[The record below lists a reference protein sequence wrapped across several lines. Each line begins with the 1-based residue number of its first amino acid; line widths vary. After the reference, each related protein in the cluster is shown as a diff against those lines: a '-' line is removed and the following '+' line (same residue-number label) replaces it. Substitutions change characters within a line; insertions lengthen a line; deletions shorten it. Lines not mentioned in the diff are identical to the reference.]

1 MMLPLSITQITAEYK
16 RAISLQAK
24 GQNELAL
31 AIYSQILEIKPNI
44 AEVHFQVG
52 KIFYIGNKFSKSVF
66 HFNIAITLKPNEIA
80 IWEQYIPSLLCN
92 IDLGTIKKAI
102 KILKKTDI
110 DKHTSVIFQNRLLS
124 KANGSSVSIGNLNKS
139 ALNSIQSSILNHDY
153 KKANVLA
160 KALYDQN
167 SNSPIVF
174 ELLARTFLGLGHL
187 DEARKYFN
195 ISIKLDPTF
204 FNALNNLGKL
214 ELKEKNY
221 SAAISLFK
229 SAVVI
234 APKAS
239 SGIYNLANA
248 MSLNM
253 QISDAQD
260 LLKKALLL
268 NLKGGNLNML
278 LGELSVRTGYYKD
291 AEKYYKTA
299 FKQEQKSADLYIK
312 VGDIFN
318 NASQSNTALKY
329 YNLAQ
334 EIEPD
339 NALIFKLKANV
350 YREIGDFNKTLE
362 QINKAI
368 SIEPNNIDFLMF
380 YVNSKKIENTD
391 LVIEKMIAL
400 FEKKS
405 TVKSDKINLGF
416 AITKALEDSKQFDR
430 VFPFLKSAND
440 SMNLNFPYD
449 VNSAVSENDETI
461 KYFKDFKLDNY
472 IGMGYNDAHPIFICG
487 MPRSGTTLVEQ
498 IISSHSSVTGAGEI
512 GYTNIA
518 IARTIGTKE
527 KKLMSLSKVQPKHL
541 EKIGSDIW
549 TYLTHHYPGTSHIT
563 DKSIMTYKRM
573 GLLKAAMPNC
583 KFIIV
588 RRDPRDNLLSIY
600 RNRFV
605 DNTHLY
611 AYNLENLGTY
621 YKQFLRIMDFWR
633 NKMPEGFMEIN
644 YEDLINDPETHAQKL
659 INYCNLDWENKCLE
673 FYKSDRQ
680 VKTLSILQVR
690 QPIYKSSVKAWQ
702 RYEQDLQPL
711 FKAIE

>member
-1 MMLPLSITQITAEYK
+1 MLSLSITQIAAQYK
-16 RAISLQAK
+16 RAISLQTK

-52 KIFYIGNKFSKSVF
+52 RIFYAANKFSKSVF
-66 HFNIAITLKPNEIA
+66 HFNIAIKLKPNEIA

-110 DKHTSVIFQNRLLS
+110 DKHTSVVFQNRLLS

-139 ALNSIQSSILNHDY
+139 ALNSIQSSIISHDY
-153 KKANVLA
+153 EKANVLA
-160 KALYDQN
+160 KALYNQN
-167 SNSPIVF
+167 SNSPIVS
-174 ELLARTFLGLGHL
+174 ELLARTYMGLGHF
-187 DEARKYFN
+187 DEARAYFN
-195 ISIKLDPTF
+195 IAIKLDPTF
-204 FNALNNLGKL
+204 FNAVNNLGKL

-221 SAAISLFK
+221 SAAISYFK

-248 MSLNM
+248 MSYNM

-260 LLKKALLL
+260 LLKKALVL
-268 NLKGGNLNML
+268 NLKGVNLYML

-291 AEKYYKTA
+291 SEKYYETA
-299 FKQEQKSADLYIK
+299 FKREQKSAELYIK
-312 VGDIFN
+312 VGDIFY
-318 NASQSNTALKY
+318 NAAQSNTALKY

-362 QINKAI
+362 QIDKAI
-368 SIEPNNIDFLMF
+368 SIEPNNIDFLTF
-380 YVNSKKIENTD
+380 YVSSKKIENTD
-391 LVIEKMIAL
+391 PVIEKMIAL

-405 TVKSDKINLGF
+405 ITKSDKINLGF
-416 AITKALEDSKQFDR
+416 AITKALEDSKQFGR

-440 SMNLNFPYD
+440 SMNYNFPYD
-449 VNSAVSENDETI
+449 VNTAVSENDETI
-461 KYFKDFKLDNY
+461 KYFKDFKLNNY
-472 IGMGYNDAHPIFICG
+472 TGMGYNNAHPIFICG

-518 IARTIGTKE
+518 ISHTIGTEE
-527 KKLMSLSKVQPKHL
+527 KRLIPLSKVQPKHL

-600 RNRFV
+600 RNRFA

-633 NKMPEGFMEIN
+633 NKMPKGFMEIN
-644 YEDLINDPETHAQKL
+644 YEDLINDPETQAQKL
-659 INYCNLDWENKCLE
+659 IKYCNLDWEDKCLE
-673 FYKSDRQ
+673 FYKSGRQ

-690 QPIYKSSVKAWQ
+690 QPIYKSSVKAWE
-702 RYEQDLQPL
+702 RYEKDLQPL

>member
-1 MMLPLSITQITAEYK
+1 MLPLSITQIAAEYK
-16 RAISLQAK
+16 RAISLQTK

-52 KIFYIGNKFSKSVF
+52 RIFYAANKFSKSVF
-66 HFNIAITLKPNEIA
+66 HFNIAIKLKPNEIA

-110 DKHTSVIFQNRLLS
+110 DKHTSVVFQNRLLS
-124 KANGSSVSIGNLNKS
+124 KADGSSVSIGNLNKS
-139 ALNSIQSSILNHDY
+139 ALNSIQSSILSHDY
-153 KKANVLA
+153 EKANVLA
-160 KALYDQN
+160 KALYVQN
-167 SNSPIVF
+167 SNSPIVS
-174 ELLARTFLGLGHL
+174 ELLARTYMGLGHF
-187 DEARKYFN
+187 DEAREYFN
-195 ISIKLDPTF
+195 IAIKLDPTF
-204 FNALNNLGKL
+204 FNAVNNLGKL

-221 SAAISLFK
+221 TAAISYFK

-248 MSLNM
+248 MSFNM
-253 QISDAQD
+253 QMSDAQN
-260 LLKKALLL
+260 LLKKALVL
-268 NLKGGNLNML
+268 NLKGVNLYML

-291 AEKYYKTA
+291 SEKYYETA
-299 FKQEQKSADLYIK
+299 FKREQKSAELYIK
-312 VGDIFN
+312 VGDIFY
-318 NASQSNTALKY
+318 NAAQSNTALKY

-362 QINKAI
+362 QIDKAI
-368 SIEPNNIDFLMF
+368 SIEPNNIDFLTF
-380 YVNSKKIENTD
+380 YVSSKKIESTD
-391 LVIEKMIAL
+391 PVIEKMIAL

-405 TVKSDKINLGF
+405 IAKSDKINLGF

-440 SMNLNFPYD
+440 SMNYNFPYD
-449 VNSAVSENDETI
+449 VNTAVNENDETI
-461 KYFKDFKLDNY
+461 KYFKDFKLNNY
-472 IGMGYNDAHPIFICG
+472 TCMGYNNAHPIFICG

-518 IARTIGTKE
+518 ISRAIGTEE
-527 KKLMSLSKVQPKHL
+527 KRLIPLSKVQPKHL

-600 RNRFV
+600 RNRFA

-633 NKMPEGFMEIN
+633 NKIPKGFMEIN
-644 YEDLINDPETHAQKL
+644 YEDLINDPETQAQQL
-659 INYCNLDWENKCLE
+659 IKYCNLDWEDKCLE
-673 FYKSDRQ
+673 FYKSGRQ

-690 QPIYKSSVKAWQ
+690 QPIYKSSVKAWE

>member
-1 MMLPLSITQITAEYK
+1 MLSLSITQIAAQYK
-16 RAISLQAK
+16 RAISLQTK

-52 KIFYIGNKFSKSVF
+52 RIFYAANKFSKSVF
-66 HFNIAITLKPNEIA
+66 HFNIAIKLKPNEIA

-110 DKHTSVIFQNRLLS
+110 DKHTSVVFQNRLLS

-139 ALNSIQSSILNHDY
+139 ALNSIQSSIISHDY
-153 KKANVLA
+153 EKANVLA
-160 KALYDQN
+160 KALYNQN
-167 SNSPIVF
+167 SNSPIVS
-174 ELLARTFLGLGHL
+174 ELLARTYMGLGHF
-187 DEARKYFN
+187 DEARAYFN
-195 ISIKLDPTF
+195 IAIKLDPTF
-204 FNALNNLGKL
+204 FNAVNNLGKL

-221 SAAISLFK
+221 SAAISYFK

-248 MSLNM
+248 MSYNI

-260 LLKKALLL
+260 LLKKALVL
-268 NLKGGNLNML
+268 NLKGVNLYML

-291 AEKYYKTA
+291 SEKYYETA
-299 FKQEQKSADLYIK
+299 FKREQKSAELYIK
-312 VGDIFN
+312 VGDIFY
-318 NASQSNTALKY
+318 NAAQSNTALKY

-362 QINKAI
+362 QIDKAI
-368 SIEPNNIDFLMF
+368 SIEPNNIDFLTF
-380 YVNSKKIENTD
+380 YVSSKKIENTD
-391 LVIEKMIAL
+391 PVIEKMIAL

-405 TVKSDKINLGF
+405 ITKSDKINLGF
-416 AITKALEDSKQFDR
+416 AITKALEDSKQFGR

-440 SMNLNFPYD
+440 SMNYNFPYD
-449 VNSAVSENDETI
+449 VNTAVSENDETI
-461 KYFKDFKLDNY
+461 KYFKDFKLNNY
-472 IGMGYNDAHPIFICG
+472 TGMGYNNAHPIFICG

-518 IARTIGTKE
+518 ISHTIGTEE
-527 KKLMSLSKVQPKHL
+527 KRLIPLSKVQPKHL

-600 RNRFV
+600 RNRFA

-633 NKMPEGFMEIN
+633 NKMPKGFMEIN
-644 YEDLINDPETHAQKL
+644 YEDLINDPETQAQKL
-659 INYCNLDWENKCLE
+659 IKYCNLDWEDKCLE
-673 FYKSDRQ
+673 FYKSGRQ

-690 QPIYKSSVKAWQ
+690 QPIYKSSVKAWE
-702 RYEQDLQPL
+702 RYEKDLQPL

>member
-1 MMLPLSITQITAEYK
+1 MLPLSITQITAEYK
-16 RAISLQAK
+16 RAVSLQTR

-31 AIYSQILEIKPNI
+31 AIYSRILEVKPNI

-52 KIFYIGNKFSKSVF
+52 RIFYTANKFSKSVF
-66 HFNIAITLKPNEIA
+66 HFDIAVTLKPNEIA

-139 ALNSIQSSILNHDY
+139 ALNSIQSSILSRDY
-153 KKANVLA
+153 VKANVLA
-160 KALYDQN
+160 KAFYNQN
-167 SNSPIVF
+167 SNSPIIS
-174 ELLARTFLGLGHL
+174 ELLARTYIGLGHL

-195 ISIKLDPTF
+195 IAIKLDPTF

-229 SAVVI
+229 SALII

-248 MSLNM
+248 MSFNM

-268 NLKGGNLNML
+268 NLKGVNLYML

-291 AEKYYKTA
+291 SEKYFETA
-299 FKQEQKSADLYIK
+299 LKQEQQSAELYIK

-318 NASQSNTALKY
+318 TATQSKTALKY

-350 YREIGDFNKTLE
+350 YREIGDFSKTLE

-368 SIEPNNIDFLMF
+368 SIEPNNIDFLTF
-380 YVNSKKIENTD
+380 YVNSKKIEKTD
-391 LVIEKMIAL
+391 LVIEKIITL

-405 TVKSDKINLGF
+405 TTKSDKINLGF

-449 VNSAVSENDETI
+449 VNTAVCENDETI
-461 KYFKDFKLDNY
+461 EYFKDFKSDKY
-472 IGMGYNDAHPIFICG
+472 SGMGYNDARPIFICG

-518 IARTIGTKE
+518 IANTIGTKE
-527 KKLMSLSKVQPKHL
+527 KKLISLSKVQPKHL

-600 RNRFV
+600 RNKFA

-633 NKMPEGFMEIN
+633 NKMPTGFMEIN
-644 YEDLINDPETHAQKL
+644 YEDLINDPETQAQKL
-659 INYCNLDWENKCLE
+659 VNYCNLDWENKCLE
-673 FYKSDRQ
+673 FYKSERQ

-690 QPIYKSSVKAWQ
+690 QPIYKSSVKAWE

>member
-1 MMLPLSITQITAEYK
+1 MLPLSITQITAEYK

-31 AIYSQILEIKPNI
+31 AIYSQILEINPNI

-52 KIFYIGNKFSKSVF
+52 KIFYTGNKFSESVF
-66 HFNIAITLKPNEIA
+66 HFNIAITLKPNEIT

-92 IDLGTIKKAI
+92 IDLVAIKKAI
-102 KILKKTDI
+102 KILKKTDV

-139 ALNSIQSSILNHDY
+139 VLNSIQSSILSCDY
-153 KKANVLA
+153 EKANVLA
-160 KALYDQN
+160 KALYNQN
-167 SNSPIVF
+167 SNSPIVL
-174 ELLARTFLGLGHL
+174 ELLARTYIGLGHL

-195 ISIKLDPTF
+195 IAIKLDPTF
-204 FNALNNLGKL
+204 FNAFNNLGKL

-229 SAVVI
+229 SAVVV

-248 MSLNM
+248 MSFNM

-268 NLKGGNLNML
+268 NLKGENLYML

-291 AEKYYKTA
+291 SEKYYETA
-299 FKQEQKSADLYIK
+299 FKREQKSAELYIK

-318 NASQSNTALKY
+318 NANQSYAALKY

-368 SIEPNNIDFLMF
+368 SIEPNNIDFLVF

-405 TVKSDKINLGF
+405 ITKNDKINLGF

-430 VFPFLKSAND
+430 VFPFLKGAND
-440 SMNLNFPYD
+440 SVNLNFPYD
-449 VNSAVSENDETI
+449 INTAVYENDETI
-461 KYFKDFKLDNY
+461 KYFEDFKLDNY
-472 IGMGYNDAHPIFICG
+472 SGMGYNDAHPIFICG

-518 IARTIGTKE
+518 IDHTIRTEE
-527 KKLMSLSKVQPKHL
+527 KKLIPLSKVQPKHL

-600 RNRFV
+600 RNKFA

-633 NKMPEGFMEIN
+633 NKMPTGFMEIN
-644 YEDLINDPETHAQKL
+644 YEDLINDPETQAQKL
-659 INYCNLDWENKCLE
+659 VNYCNLDWENKCLE
-673 FYKSDRQ
+673 FYKSERQ

>member
-1 MMLPLSITQITAEYK
+1 MLPLSITQITAEYK
-16 RAISLQAK
+16 RAVSLQTR

-31 AIYSQILEIKPNI
+31 AIYSRILEVKPNI

-52 KIFYIGNKFSKSVF
+52 RIFYTANKFSKSVF
-66 HFNIAITLKPNEIA
+66 HFDIAVTLKPNEIA

-92 IDLGTIKKAI
+92 IDLDKIKKAI
-102 KILKKTDI
+102 KMLKKTDI
-110 DKHTSVIFQNRLLS
+110 DKHTFVIFQNRLLS

-139 ALNSIQSSILNHDY
+139 ALNSIQSSILSRDY
-153 KKANVLA
+153 EKANVLA
-160 KALYDQN
+160 KAFYNQN
-167 SNSPIVF
+167 SNSPIIS
-174 ELLARTFLGLGHL
+174 ELLARTYIGLGNL

-195 ISIKLDPTF
+195 IAIKLDPTF

-229 SAVVI
+229 SALII

-248 MSLNM
+248 MSFNM

-268 NLKGGNLNML
+268 NLKGVNLYML

-291 AEKYYKTA
+291 SEKYFETA
-299 FKQEQKSADLYIK
+299 LKQEQQSAKLYIK

-318 NASQSNTALKY
+318 TATQSNTALKY

-350 YREIGDFNKTLE
+350 YREIGDFSKTLE

-368 SIEPNNIDFLMF
+368 SIEPNNIDFLTF
-380 YVNSKKIENTD
+380 YVNSKKIEKTD
-391 LVIEKMIAL
+391 LVIEKIITL

-405 TVKSDKINLGF
+405 TTKGDKINLGF

-449 VNSAVSENDETI
+449 VNTAVCENDETI
-461 KYFKDFKLDNY
+461 EYFKDFKLDKY
-472 IGMGYNDAHPIFICG
+472 SGMGYNDARPIFICG

-518 IARTIGTKE
+518 IANTIGTKE
-527 KKLMSLSKVQPKHL
+527 KKLISLSKVQPKHL

-600 RNRFV
+600 RNKFA

-633 NKMPEGFMEIN
+633 NKMPEGFIEIN
-644 YEDLINDPETHAQKL
+644 YEDLINDPETQAQKL
-659 INYCNLDWENKCLE
+659 VNYCNLDWENKCLE
-673 FYKSDRQ
+673 FYKSERQ

>member
-1 MMLPLSITQITAEYK
+1 MLPLSITQIAAEYK
-16 RAISLQAK
+16 RAISLQTK

-52 KIFYIGNKFSKSVF
+52 RIFYAANKFSKSVF
-66 HFNIAITLKPNEIA
+66 HFNIAIKLKPNEIA

-110 DKHTSVIFQNRLLS
+110 DKHTSVVFQNRLLS

-139 ALNSIQSSILNHDY
+139 ALNSIQSSIISHDY
-153 KKANVLA
+153 EKANVLA
-160 KALYDQN
+160 KALYNQN
-167 SNSPIVF
+167 SNSPIVS
-174 ELLARTFLGLGHL
+174 ELLARTYMGLGHF
-187 DEARKYFN
+187 DEARAYFN
-195 ISIKLDPTF
+195 IAIKLDPTF
-204 FNALNNLGKL
+204 FNAVNNLGKL

-221 SAAISLFK
+221 TAAISYFK

-248 MSLNM
+248 MSFNM
-253 QISDAQD
+253 QMSDAQN
-260 LLKKALLL
+260 LLKKALVL
-268 NLKGGNLNML
+268 NLKGVNLYML

-291 AEKYYKTA
+291 SEKYYETA
-299 FKQEQKSADLYIK
+299 FKREQKSAELYIK
-312 VGDIFN
+312 VGDIFY
-318 NASQSNTALKY
+318 NAAQSNTALKY

-362 QINKAI
+362 QIDKAI
-368 SIEPNNIDFLMF
+368 SIEPNNIDFLTF
-380 YVNSKKIENTD
+380 YVSSKKIENTD
-391 LVIEKMIAL
+391 PVIEKMIAL

-405 TVKSDKINLGF
+405 ITKSDKINLGF
-416 AITKALEDSKQFDR
+416 AITKALEDSKQFGR

-440 SMNLNFPYD
+440 SMNYNFPYD
-449 VNSAVSENDETI
+449 VNTAVSENDETI
-461 KYFKDFKLDNY
+461 KYFKDFKLNNY
-472 IGMGYNDAHPIFICG
+472 TGMGYNNAHPIFICG

-518 IARTIGTKE
+518 ISHTIGTEE
-527 KKLMSLSKVQPKHL
+527 KRLIPLSKVQPKHL

-600 RNRFV
+600 RNRFA

-633 NKMPEGFMEIN
+633 NKMPKGFMEIN
-644 YEDLINDPETHAQKL
+644 YEDLINDPETQAQKL
-659 INYCNLDWENKCLE
+659 IKYCNLDWEDKCLE
-673 FYKSDRQ
+673 FYKSGRQ

-690 QPIYKSSVKAWQ
+690 QPIYKSSVKAWE
-702 RYEQDLQPL
+702 RYEKDLQPL

>member
-1 MMLPLSITQITAEYK
+1 MLPLSITQITAEYK

-139 ALNSIQSSILNHDY
+139 TLNSIQSSIISRDY
-153 KKANVLA
+153 EKANVLA
-160 KALYDQN
+160 KALYNQN
-167 SNSPIVF
+167 SNSPIVS
-174 ELLARTFLGLGHL
+174 ELLARTYTGLGHL

-195 ISIKLDPTF
+195 IAIKLDPTF
-204 FNALNNLGKL
+204 FNTFNNLGKL

-229 SAVVI
+229 SALVI

-268 NLKGGNLNML
+268 NLKDDNLYML

-291 AEKYYKTA
+291 SEKYYETA
-299 FKQEQKSADLYIK
+299 FKREQKSAELYIK
-312 VGDIFN
+312 VGNIFN
-318 NASQSNTALKY
+318 NANQSNAALKY

-368 SIEPNNIDFLMF
+368 SIEPDNIDFLIF

-405 TVKSDKINLGF
+405 ITKSDKINLGF

-449 VNSAVSENDETI
+449 VNTAVIENDETI
-461 KYFKDFKLDNY
+461 EYFKDFKLDNY
-472 IGMGYNDAHPIFICG
+472 SGMGYKDAHPIFICG

-498 IISSHSSVTGAGEI
+498 IISSHSAVTGAGEI
-512 GYTNIA
+512 GYTDIA
-518 IARTIGTKE
+518 IDHTIGTEE
-527 KKLMSLSKVQPKHL
+527 KKLISLSKVQPKHL

-549 TYLTHHYPGTSHIT
+549 TYLTHHYPVTSHIT

-600 RNRFV
+600 RNRFA

-633 NKMPEGFMEIN
+633 NKIPKGFMEIN
-644 YEDLINDPETHAQKL
+644 YEDLINNPETQAQKL

>member
-1 MMLPLSITQITAEYK
+1 MLPLSITQITAEYK
-16 RAISLQAK
+16 RAVSLQTG

-52 KIFYIGNKFSKSVF
+52 RIFYIANKFSKSVF
-66 HFNIAITLKPNEIA
+66 HFNIALKLKPNEIA

-102 KILKKTDI
+102 KMLKKTDI

-124 KANGSSVSIGNLNKS
+124 RANGSSVSIGNLNKS
-139 ALNSIQSSILNHDY
+139 ALNSIQSSILSRDFE
-153 KKANVLA
+153 KANVLA

-167 SNSPIVF
+167 SNSPIVS
-174 ELLARTFLGLGHL
+174 ELLARTYIGLGHL
-187 DEARKYFN
+187 DEAREFFN
-195 ISIKLDPTF
+195 IAIKLNPTF
-204 FNALNNLGKL
+204 FNAINNLGKL

-248 MSLNM
+248 MSFNM

-268 NLKGGNLNML
+268 NLKGVNLYML

-291 AEKYYKTA
+291 SEKYYETA
-299 FKQEQKSADLYIK
+299 FKREKKSAELYIK

-318 NASQSNTALKY
+318 NATQSNTALKY

-350 YREIGDFNKTLE
+350 YRETGDFDKTLE

-368 SIEPNNIDFLMF
+368 SIEPNNIDFLTF

-405 TVKSDKINLGF
+405 TTKSDKINLGF
-416 AITKALEDSKQFDR
+416 AITKALEDSKQFDK

-449 VNSAVSENDETI
+449 VNTAVSENDETI
-461 KYFKDFKLDNY
+461 KYFEDFKLDNY
-472 IGMGYNDAHPIFICG
+472 SGMGYNDAHPIFICG

-518 IARTIGTKE
+518 IDHTIRTEE
-527 KKLMSLSKVQPKHL
+527 KKLIPLSKVQPKHL

-549 TYLTHHYPGTSHIT
+549 TYLSHHYPGTSHIT

-600 RNRFV
+600 RNKFA

-633 NKMPEGFMEIN
+633 NKMPAGFMEIN
-644 YEDLINDPETHAQKL
+644 YEDLINDPETQAQKL
-659 INYCNLDWENKCLE
+659 VNYCNLDWENKCLE
-673 FYKSDRQ
+673 FYKSERQ

-711 FKAIE
+711 FKAIK

>member
-1 MMLPLSITQITAEYK
+1 MPPLSITQITAEYK
-16 RAISLQAK
+16 RAISLQTS
-24 GQNELAL
+24 GQNKLAL
-31 AIYSQILEIKPNI
+31 DIYSQILEAKPNI

-52 KIFYIGNKFSKSVF
+52 RIFYMANKFSKSVF

-92 IDLGTIKKAI
+92 IDQSTIKKAI
-102 KILKKTDI
+102 KMLKTTDI
-110 DKHTSVIFQNRLLS
+110 DKHTSVVFQNRLLS

-139 ALNSIQSSILNHDY
+139 ALNSIQSSILSHDY
-153 KKANVLA
+153 DKANLLA
-160 KALYDQN
+160 KALYNQN
-167 SNSPIVF
+167 SNSPVVS
-174 ELLARTFLGLGHL
+174 ELLARTYMGLGHL
-187 DEARKYFN
+187 DEARKYFK
-195 ISIKLDPTF
+195 IAIKLDPKF

-248 MSLNM
+248 MSFNM

-268 NLKGGNLNML
+268 NLKGVNLHML

-291 AEKYYKTA
+291 SEKYYETV
-299 FKQEQKSADLYIK
+299 FKREQKSAELYIK

-318 NASQSNTALKY
+318 NATQSITALKY

-334 EIEPD
+334 KIEPD

-368 SIEPNNIDFLMF
+368 SIEPNNIDFLTF

-391 LVIEKMIAL
+391 HVIEKMIAL

-405 TVKSDKINLGF
+405 ITKSDKINLGF

-440 SMNLNFPYD
+440 SMNYNFPYD
-449 VNSAVSENDETI
+449 VNTAISENDETI

-518 IARTIGTKE
+518 IARTIGTEE
-527 KKLMSLSKVQPKHL
+527 KKLIPLSKVQPIHL

-573 GLLKAAMPNC
+573 GLLKAALPNC

-600 RNRFV
+600 RNRFA

-611 AYNLENLGTY
+611 AYDLENLGTY

-633 NKMPEGFMEIN
+633 NKMPKDFMEIN
-644 YEDLINDPETHAQKL
+644 YEDLINDPETQAQKL

-673 FYKSDRQ
+673 FYKSERQ

-690 QPIYKSSVKAWQ
+690 QPIYKSSVKAWE
-702 RYEQDLQPL
+702 RYEKDLQPL

>member
-1 MMLPLSITQITAEYK
+1 MLPLSITQIAAEYK
-16 RAISLQAK
+16 RAISLQTK

-52 KIFYIGNKFSKSVF
+52 RIFYAANKFSKSVF
-66 HFNIAITLKPNEIA
+66 HFNIAIKLKPNEIA

-110 DKHTSVIFQNRLLS
+110 DKHTYVVFQNRLLS

-139 ALNSIQSSILNHDY
+139 ALNSIQSSIISHDY
-153 KKANVLA
+153 EKANVLA
-160 KALYDQN
+160 KALYNQN
-167 SNSPIVF
+167 SNSPIVS
-174 ELLARTFLGLGHL
+174 ELLARTYMGLGHF
-187 DEARKYFN
+187 DEAREYFN
-195 ISIKLDPTF
+195 IAIKLDPTF
-204 FNALNNLGKL
+204 FNAVNNLGKL

-221 SAAISLFK
+221 TAAISYFK

-248 MSLNM
+248 MSFNM
-253 QISDAQD
+253 QMSDAQN
-260 LLKKALLL
+260 LLKKALVL
-268 NLKGGNLNML
+268 NLKGVNLYML

-291 AEKYYKTA
+291 SEKYYETA
-299 FKQEQKSADLYIK
+299 FKREQKSAELYIK
-312 VGDIFN
+312 VGDIFY
-318 NASQSNTALKY
+318 NAAQSNTALKY

-362 QINKAI
+362 QIDKAI
-368 SIEPNNIDFLMF
+368 SIEPNNIDFLTF
-380 YVNSKKIENTD
+380 YVSSKKIENTD
-391 LVIEKMIAL
+391 PVIEKMIAL

-405 TVKSDKINLGF
+405 ITKSDKINLGF

-440 SMNLNFPYD
+440 SMNYNFPYD
-449 VNSAVSENDETI
+449 VNTAVSENDETI
-461 KYFKDFKLDNY
+461 KYFKDFKLNNY
-472 IGMGYNDAHPIFICG
+472 TGMGYNNAHPIFICG

-518 IARTIGTKE
+518 ISHTIGTEE
-527 KKLMSLSKVQPKHL
+527 KRLIPLSKVQPKHL

-600 RNRFV
+600 RNRFA

-633 NKMPEGFMEIN
+633 NKMPKGFMEIN
-644 YEDLINDPETHAQKL
+644 YEDLINDPETQAQQL
-659 INYCNLDWENKCLE
+659 IKYCNLDWEDKCLE
-673 FYKSDRQ
+673 FYKSGRQ

-690 QPIYKSSVKAWQ
+690 QPIYKSSVKAWE
-702 RYEQDLQPL
+702 RYEKDLQPL

>member
-1 MMLPLSITQITAEYK
+1 MLPLSITQITAEYK
-16 RAISLQAK
+16 RAVSLQTR

-31 AIYSQILEIKPNI
+31 AIYSRILEVKPNI

-52 KIFYIGNKFSKSVF
+52 RIFYTANKFSKSVF
-66 HFNIAITLKPNEIA
+66 HFDIAVTLKPNEIA

-92 IDLGTIKKAI
+92 IDLDKIKKAI
-102 KILKKTDI
+102 KMLKKTDI
-110 DKHTSVIFQNRLLS
+110 DKHTLVIFQNRLLS

-139 ALNSIQSSILNHDY
+139 ALNSIQSSILSRDY
-153 KKANVLA
+153 EKANVLA
-160 KALYDQN
+160 KAFYNQN
-167 SNSPIVF
+167 SNSPIIS
-174 ELLARTFLGLGHL
+174 ELLARTYIGLGNL

-195 ISIKLDPTF
+195 IAIKLDPTF

-221 SAAISLFK
+221 NAAISLFK

-248 MSLNM
+248 MSFNM

-268 NLKGGNLNML
+268 DLKGVNLYML

-291 AEKYYKTA
+291 SEKYFKTA
-299 FKQEQKSADLYIK
+299 LKQEQQSTELYIK

-318 NASQSNTALKY
+318 TATQSNTALKY

-350 YREIGDFNKTLE
+350 YREIGDFSKTLE

-368 SIEPNNIDFLMF
+368 SIEPNNIDFLTF
-380 YVNSKKIENTD
+380 YVNSKKIEKTD
-391 LVIEKMIAL
+391 LVIEKIITL

-405 TVKSDKINLGF
+405 TTKSDKINLGF

-449 VNSAVSENDETI
+449 VNTAVCENDETI
-461 KYFKDFKLDNY
+461 EYFKDFKLDKY
-472 IGMGYNDAHPIFICG
+472 SGMGYNDARPIFICG

-518 IARTIGTKE
+518 IAHTIGTKE
-527 KKLMSLSKVQPKHL
+527 KKLISLSKVQPKHL

-600 RNRFV
+600 RNRFA

-611 AYNLENLGTY
+611 AYNLENLGKY

-633 NKMPEGFMEIN
+633 NKMPEGFIEIN
-644 YEDLINDPETHAQKL
+644 YEDLINDPETQAQKL
-659 INYCNLDWENKCLE
+659 VKYCNLDWENKCLE
-673 FYKSDRQ
+673 FYKSKRQ

-690 QPIYKSSVKAWQ
+690 QPIYKSSVKAWE

>member
-1 MMLPLSITQITAEYK
+1 MLPLSITQITTEYK
-16 RAISLQAK
+16 RAISLQAE

-52 KIFYIGNKFSKSVF
+52 RIFYKANKFSKSVF

-110 DKHTSVIFQNRLLS
+110 DKHISVIFQNKLLS

-139 ALNSIQSSILNHDY
+139 ALKSIQSSILRQDY
-153 KKANVLA
+153 EKANVLA
-160 KALYDQN
+160 KTLYDQN
-167 SNSPIVF
+167 SNSPIVS
-174 ELLARTFLGLGHL
+174 ELLARTYIGIGHL

-195 ISIKLDPTF
+195 IAIKLDPTF
-204 FNALNNLGKL
+204 FNAFNNLGKL

-248 MSLNM
+248 MSFNM

-268 NLKGGNLNML
+268 NLKGGNLYML
-278 LGELSVRTGYYKD
+278 LGEISVRTGYYKD
-291 AEKYYKTA
+291 SEKYFETA
-299 FKQEQKSADLYIK
+299 FKREQKSAKLYIK

-318 NASQSNTALKY
+318 NATQSNTALKY

-339 NALIFKLKANV
+339 NALIFKLKANA
-350 YREIGDFNKTLE
+350 YREIGNFDETLE

-368 SIEPNNIDFLMF
+368 AIEPNNIDFLTF

-405 TVKSDKINLGF
+405 ITKTDKINLGF

-440 SMNLNFPYD
+440 SMSLNFPYD
-449 VNSAVSENDETI
+449 VNTAVNENNEII
-461 KYFKDFKLDNY
+461 KYFKDFKLDDY
-472 IGMGYNDAHPIFICG
+472 SGMGYNDAYPIFICG

-518 IARTIGTKE
+518 IARTIGTEE
-527 KKLMSLSKVQPKHL
+527 KKLIPLSNIQPKHL
-541 EKIGSDIW
+541 EKIGSSIW

-563 DKSIMTYKRM
+563 DKSIMTYKHM

-600 RNRFV
+600 RNRFA

-644 YEDLINDPETHAQKL
+644 YEDLINDPETQAQKL

-673 FYKSDRQ
+673 FYKSERQ

-690 QPIYKSSVKAWQ
+690 QPIYKSSVKAWE
-702 RYEQDLQPL
+702 RYEQELQPL

>member
-1 MMLPLSITQITAEYK
+1 M
-16 RAISLQAK
+16 
-24 GQNELAL
+24 
-31 AIYSQILEIKPNI
+31 
-44 AEVHFQVG
+44 
-52 KIFYIGNKFSKSVF
+52 
-66 HFNIAITLKPNEIA
+66 
-80 IWEQYIPSLLCN
+80 
-92 IDLGTIKKAI
+92 
-102 KILKKTDI
+102 
-110 DKHTSVIFQNRLLS
+110 
-124 KANGSSVSIGNLNKS
+124 
-139 ALNSIQSSILNHDY
+139 
-153 KKANVLA
+153 
-160 KALYDQN
+160 
-167 SNSPIVF
+167 
-174 ELLARTFLGLGHL
+174 
-187 DEARKYFN
+187 
-195 ISIKLDPTF
+195 
-204 FNALNNLGKL
+204 
-214 ELKEKNY
+214 KEKNY
-221 SAAISLFK
+221 STAISLFK

-248 MSLNM
+248 MSFNM

-268 NLKGGNLNML
+268 NLKGVNLYML

-291 AEKYYKTA
+291 SEKYYETA
-299 FKQEQKSADLYIK
+299 FKREQKSAELYIK

-318 NASQSNTALKY
+318 NATQSNTALKY

-350 YREIGDFNKTLE
+350 YREIGDFDKTLE

-368 SIEPNNIDFLMF
+368 SIEPNNIDFLTF

-405 TVKSDKINLGF
+405 TIKSDKINLGF
-416 AITKALEDSKQFDR
+416 AITKALEDSKQFDK

-449 VNSAVSENDETI
+449 VNTAVSENDETI
-461 KYFKDFKLDNY
+461 KYFEDFKLDNY
-472 IGMGYNDAHPIFICG
+472 NGMGYNDAHPIFICG

-518 IARTIGTKE
+518 IDHTIRTEE
-527 KKLMSLSKVQPKHL
+527 KKLIPLSKVQPKHL

-549 TYLTHHYPGTSHIT
+549 TYLSHHYPGTSHIT

-600 RNRFV
+600 RNKFA

-633 NKMPEGFMEIN
+633 NKMPAGFMEIN
-644 YEDLINDPETHAQKL
+644 YEDLINDPETQAQKL
-659 INYCNLDWENKCLE
+659 VNYCNLDWENKCLE
-673 FYKSDRQ
+673 FYKSERQ

-711 FKAIE
+711 FKAIK

>member
-1 MMLPLSITQITAEYK
+1 MLPLSITQITAEYK

-139 ALNSIQSSILNHDY
+139 ALNSIQSSILSRDY
-153 KKANVLA
+153 EKANVLA
-160 KALYDQN
+160 KAFYNQN
-167 SNSPIVF
+167 SNSPIIS
-174 ELLARTFLGLGHL
+174 ELLARTYIGLGHL

-195 ISIKLDPTF
+195 IAIKLDPTF
-204 FNALNNLGKL
+204 FNAFNNLGKL

-229 SAVVI
+229 SALVI

-268 NLKGGNLNML
+268 NLKDDNLYML

-291 AEKYYKTA
+291 SEKYYETA
-299 FKQEQKSADLYIK
+299 FKREQKSAELYIK
-312 VGDIFN
+312 VGNIFN
-318 NASQSNTALKY
+318 NANQSNAALKY

-362 QINKAI
+362 QIDKAI
-368 SIEPNNIDFLMF
+368 SIEPNNIDFLTF
-380 YVNSKKIENTD
+380 YVSSKKIESTD
-391 LVIEKMIAL
+391 PVIEKMIAL

-405 TVKSDKINLGF
+405 IAKSDKINLGF

-440 SMNLNFPYD
+440 SMNYNFPYD
-449 VNSAVSENDETI
+449 VNTAVNENDETI
-461 KYFKDFKLDNY
+461 KYFKDFKLNNY
-472 IGMGYNDAHPIFICG
+472 TGMGYNNAHPIFICG

-518 IARTIGTKE
+518 IARTIGTEE
-527 KKLMSLSKVQPKHL
+527 KKLIPLSKVQPKHL

-600 RNRFV
+600 RNRFA

-633 NKMPEGFMEIN
+633 NKMPKGFMEIN
-644 YEDLINDPETHAQKL
+644 YEDLINDPETQAQKL
-659 INYCNLDWENKCLE
+659 IKYCNLDWEDKCLE
-673 FYKSDRQ
+673 FYKSGRQ

>member
-1 MMLPLSITQITAEYK
+1 MLSLSITQIAAQYK
-16 RAISLQAK
+16 RAISLQTK

-52 KIFYIGNKFSKSVF
+52 RIFYAANKFSKSVF
-66 HFNIAITLKPNEIA
+66 HFNIAIKLKPNEIA

-110 DKHTSVIFQNRLLS
+110 DKHTSVVFQNRLLS

-139 ALNSIQSSILNHDY
+139 ALNSIQSSIISHDY
-153 KKANVLA
+153 EKANVLA
-160 KALYDQN
+160 KALYNQN
-167 SNSPIVF
+167 SNSPIVS
-174 ELLARTFLGLGHL
+174 ELLARTYMGLGHF
-187 DEARKYFN
+187 DEARAYFN
-195 ISIKLDPTF
+195 IAIKLDPTF
-204 FNALNNLGKL
+204 FNAVNNLGKL

-221 SAAISLFK
+221 SAAISYFK

-248 MSLNM
+248 MSFNM

-260 LLKKALLL
+260 LLKKALVL
-268 NLKGGNLNML
+268 NLKGVNLYML

-291 AEKYYKTA
+291 SEKYYETA
-299 FKQEQKSADLYIK
+299 FKREQKSAELYIK
-312 VGDIFN
+312 VGDIFY
-318 NASQSNTALKY
+318 NAAQSNTALKY

-362 QINKAI
+362 QIDKAI
-368 SIEPNNIDFLMF
+368 SIEPNNIDFLTF
-380 YVNSKKIENTD
+380 YVSSKKIENTD
-391 LVIEKMIAL
+391 PVIEKMIAL

-405 TVKSDKINLGF
+405 ITKSDKINLGF
-416 AITKALEDSKQFDR
+416 AITKALEDSKQFGR

-440 SMNLNFPYD
+440 SMNYNFPYD
-449 VNSAVSENDETI
+449 VNTAVSENDETI
-461 KYFKDFKLDNY
+461 KYFKDFKLNNY
-472 IGMGYNDAHPIFICG
+472 TGMGYNNAHPIFICG

-518 IARTIGTKE
+518 ISHTIGTEE
-527 KKLMSLSKVQPKHL
+527 KRLIPLSKVQPKHL

-600 RNRFV
+600 RNRFA

-633 NKMPEGFMEIN
+633 NKMPKGFMEIN
-644 YEDLINDPETHAQKL
+644 YEDLINDPETQAQKL
-659 INYCNLDWENKCLE
+659 IKYCNLDWEDKCLE
-673 FYKSDRQ
+673 FYKSGRQ

-690 QPIYKSSVKAWQ
+690 QPIYKSSVKAWE
-702 RYEQDLQPL
+702 RYEKDLQPL

>member
-1 MMLPLSITQITAEYK
+1 MLPLSITQITAEYK
-16 RAISLQAK
+16 RAVSLQTR

-31 AIYSQILEIKPNI
+31 AIYSRILEVKPNI

-52 KIFYIGNKFSKSVF
+52 RIFYTANKFSKSVF
-66 HFNIAITLKPNEIA
+66 HFDIAVTLKPNEIA

-92 IDLGTIKKAI
+92 IDQDKIKKAI
-102 KILKKTDI
+102 KMLKKTDI
-110 DKHTSVIFQNRLLS
+110 DKHTFVIFQNRLLS

-139 ALNSIQSSILNHDY
+139 ALNSIQSSILSRDY
-153 KKANVLA
+153 EKANVLA
-160 KALYDQN
+160 KAFYNQN
-167 SNSPIVF
+167 SNSPIIS
-174 ELLARTFLGLGHL
+174 ELLARTYIGLGHL

-195 ISIKLDPTF
+195 IAIKLDPTF

-229 SAVVI
+229 SALII

-248 MSLNM
+248 MSFNM

-268 NLKGGNLNML
+268 NLKGVNLYML

-291 AEKYYKTA
+291 SEKYFGTA
-299 FKQEQKSADLYIK
+299 LKQEQQSAELYIK

-318 NASQSNTALKY
+318 TATQSNTALKY

-350 YREIGDFNKTLE
+350 YREIGDFSKTLE

-368 SIEPNNIDFLMF
+368 SIEPNNIDFLTF
-380 YVNSKKIENTD
+380 YVNSKKIEKTD
-391 LVIEKMIAL
+391 LVIEKIIAL

-405 TVKSDKINLGF
+405 TTKSDKINLGF

-449 VNSAVSENDETI
+449 VNTAVCENDETI
-461 KYFKDFKLDNY
+461 EYFKDFKSDKY
-472 IGMGYNDAHPIFICG
+472 SGMGYNDARPIFICG

-518 IARTIGTKE
+518 IAHTIGTKE
-527 KKLMSLSKVQPKHL
+527 KKLISLSKVQPKHL

-600 RNRFV
+600 RNRFA

-611 AYNLENLGTY
+611 AYNLENLGKY

-633 NKMPEGFMEIN
+633 NKMPEGFIEIN
-644 YEDLINDPETHAQKL
+644 YEDLINDPETQAQKL
-659 INYCNLDWENKCLE
+659 VNYCNLDWENKCLE
-673 FYKSDRQ
+673 FYKSERQ

-690 QPIYKSSVKAWQ
+690 QPIYKSSVKAWE

>member
-1 MMLPLSITQITAEYK
+1 MLPLSITQIAAEYK
-16 RAISLQAK
+16 RAISLQTK

-52 KIFYIGNKFSKSVF
+52 RIFYAANKFSKSVF
-66 HFNIAITLKPNEIA
+66 HFNIAIKLKPNEIA

-110 DKHTSVIFQNRLLS
+110 DKHTSVVFQNRLLS
-124 KANGSSVSIGNLNKS
+124 KADGSSVSIGNLNKS
-139 ALNSIQSSILNHDY
+139 ALNSIQSSILSHDY
-153 KKANVLA
+153 EKANVLA
-160 KALYDQN
+160 KALYVQN
-167 SNSPIVF
+167 SNSPIVS
-174 ELLARTFLGLGHL
+174 ELLARTYMGLGHF
-187 DEARKYFN
+187 DEAREYFN
-195 ISIKLDPTF
+195 IAIKLDPTF
-204 FNALNNLGKL
+204 FNAVNNLGKL

-221 SAAISLFK
+221 TAAISYFK

-248 MSLNM
+248 MSFNM
-253 QISDAQD
+253 QMSDAQN
-260 LLKKALLL
+260 LLKKALVL
-268 NLKGGNLNML
+268 NLKGVNLYML

-291 AEKYYKTA
+291 SEKYYETA
-299 FKQEQKSADLYIK
+299 FKREQKSAELYIK
-312 VGDIFN
+312 VGDIFY
-318 NASQSNTALKY
+318 NAAQSNTALKY

-362 QINKAI
+362 QIDKAI
-368 SIEPNNIDFLMF
+368 SIEPNNIDFLTF
-380 YVNSKKIENTD
+380 YVSSKKIESTD
-391 LVIEKMIAL
+391 PVIEKMIAL

-405 TVKSDKINLGF
+405 IAKSDKINLGF

-440 SMNLNFPYD
+440 SMNYNFPYD
-449 VNSAVSENDETI
+449 VNTAVSENDETI
-461 KYFKDFKLDNY
+461 KYFKDFKLNNY
-472 IGMGYNDAHPIFICG
+472 TGMGYNNAHPIFICG

-518 IARTIGTKE
+518 ISRAIETEE
-527 KKLMSLSKVQPKHL
+527 KRLIPLSKVQPKHL

-600 RNRFV
+600 RNRFA

-633 NKMPEGFMEIN
+633 NKMPKGFMEIN
-644 YEDLINDPETHAQKL
+644 YEDLINDPETQAQQL
-659 INYCNLDWENKCLE
+659 IKYCNLDWEDKCLE
-673 FYKSDRQ
+673 FYKSGRQ

-690 QPIYKSSVKAWQ
+690 QPIYKSSVKAWE

>member
-1 MMLPLSITQITAEYK
+1 MLPLSITQIAAEYK
-16 RAISLQAK
+16 RAISHQTK

-52 KIFYIGNKFSKSVF
+52 RIFYAANKFSKSVF
-66 HFNIAITLKPNEIA
+66 HFNIAIKLKPNEIA

-110 DKHTSVIFQNRLLS
+110 DKHTSVVFQNRLLS

-139 ALNSIQSSILNHDY
+139 ALNSIQSSIISHDY
-153 KKANVLA
+153 EKANVLA
-160 KALYDQN
+160 KALYNQN
-167 SNSPIVF
+167 SNSPIVS
-174 ELLARTFLGLGHL
+174 ELLARTYMGLGHF
-187 DEARKYFN
+187 DEARAYFN
-195 ISIKLDPTF
+195 IAIKLDPTF
-204 FNALNNLGKL
+204 FNAVNNLGKL

-221 SAAISLFK
+221 TAAISYFK

-248 MSLNM
+248 MSYNM

-260 LLKKALLL
+260 LLKKALVL
-268 NLKGGNLNML
+268 NLKGVNLYML

-291 AEKYYKTA
+291 SEKYYETA
-299 FKQEQKSADLYIK
+299 FKREQKSAELYIK
-312 VGDIFN
+312 VGDIFY
-318 NASQSNTALKY
+318 NAAQSNTALKY

-362 QINKAI
+362 QIDKAI
-368 SIEPNNIDFLMF
+368 SIEPNNIDFLTF
-380 YVNSKKIENTD
+380 YVSSKKIENTD
-391 LVIEKMIAL
+391 PVIEKMIAL

-405 TVKSDKINLGF
+405 ITKSDKINLGF
-416 AITKALEDSKQFDR
+416 AITKALEDSKQFGR

-440 SMNLNFPYD
+440 SMNYNFPYD
-449 VNSAVSENDETI
+449 VNTAVSENDETI
-461 KYFKDFKLDNY
+461 KYFKDFKLNNY
-472 IGMGYNDAHPIFICG
+472 TGMGYNNAHPIFICG

-518 IARTIGTKE
+518 ISHTIGTEE
-527 KKLMSLSKVQPKHL
+527 KRLIPLSKVQPKHL

-600 RNRFV
+600 RNRFA

-633 NKMPEGFMEIN
+633 NKMPKGFMEIN
-644 YEDLINDPETHAQKL
+644 YEDLINDPETQAQKL
-659 INYCNLDWENKCLE
+659 IKYCNLDWEDKCLE
-673 FYKSDRQ
+673 FYKSGRQ

-690 QPIYKSSVKAWQ
+690 QPIYKSSVKAWE
-702 RYEQDLQPL
+702 RYEKDLQPL